1 MFKYFLWILYSD
13 VVVLVKYNQF
23 KKKKK
28 CEEGRYEE
36 LELELNFYAVPDRR
50 YKVNGEESK

>member
-23 KKKKK
+23 KKKKSAK
-28 CEEGRYEE
+28 RGGT
-36 LELELNFYAVPDRR
+36 
-50 YKVNGEESK
+50 KSWS